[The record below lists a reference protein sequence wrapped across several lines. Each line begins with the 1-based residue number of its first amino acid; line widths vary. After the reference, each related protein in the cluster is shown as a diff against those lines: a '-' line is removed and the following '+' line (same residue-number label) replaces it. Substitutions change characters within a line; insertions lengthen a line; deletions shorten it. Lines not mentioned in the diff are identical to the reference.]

1 MRASTFAD
9 HMATCNTAGSCF
21 VTNDSPFPFVG
32 SVSVRVLN
40 VLTGV
45 SVNQTLEPVS
55 LPAGPKLS
63 HWFCAEKPHA
73 SVSSGDVEDDD
84 DASSSTLLRATAAT
98 PGTKHTTQGADDD
111 APAPYKV
118 IAALPSDR
126 NNISKTL
133 AGKAASV
140 AACEAACNA
149 DPKCL
154 GFTKYVHG
162 AGPGSWRNDCW
173 LYEVVPSLVSNAAAN
188 WHQKPGTKP
197 IPHSGPIPPPP
208 PTPPAPPPPHPAP
221 APPAPSPYPEP
232 APLNCSSWAETKG
245 WKQAGCNANGG
256 NCVLLIDVYRTTNG
270 SGSSSN
276 HLDASSSGG
285 SGALDSWT
293 TIPFQ
298 PPKHMVLAPANVTW
312 SLGQA
317 SADGSHVTISLTS
330 NATALYVVLT
340 TAAQGRFSD
349 NAFLLESSGA
359 GAGTGAGAGAGA
371 AAATKE
377 VDFLPWDGPLTEVTL
392 ALLRST
398 LRVEHLAENV

>member
-1 MRASTFAD
+1 M
-9 HMATCNTAGSCF
+9 
-21 VTNDSPFPFVG
+21 
-32 SVSVRVLN
+32 
-40 VLTGV
+40 
-45 SVNQTLEPVS
+45 
-55 LPAGPKLS
+55 
-63 HWFCAEKPHA
+63 
-73 SVSSGDVEDDD
+73 
-84 DASSSTLLRATAAT
+84 
-98 PGTKHTTQGADDD
+98 
-111 APAPYKV
+111 
-118 IAALPSDR
+118 
-126 NNISKTL
+126 
-133 AGKAASV
+133 
-140 AACEAACNA
+140 
-149 DPKCL
+149 
-154 GFTKYVHG
+154 
-162 AGPGSWRNDCW
+162 
-173 LYEVVPSLVSNAAAN
+173 
-188 WHQKPGTKP
+188 
-197 IPHSGPIPPPP
+197 
-208 PTPPAPPPPHPAP
+208 
-221 APPAPSPYPEP
+221 
-232 APLNCSSWAETKG
+232 
-245 WKQAGCNANGG
+245 
-256 NCVLLIDVYRTTNG
+256 LLIDVYRTTNG

-359 GAGTGAGAGAGA
+359 GAGTGAGAGAGG